1 MEIIEHYFNTPIL
14 DSASPVS
21 ITFNFSLQ
29 DIAMSPF
36 TFTLTLFYFN
46 RNHLSLL
53 LSYPQCIWTLLVNI
67 PCTGCNSC
75 ILTPRV
81 SVPLV
86 TGSRWQ
92 WPNLRFS
99 APLQG
104 AILNPW
110 HGDLCPLSHH
120 YHTAPTLGPHN
131 QSTYCLSYSRWNCA
145 VHESHF

>member
-1 MEIIEHYFNTPIL
+1 MC
-14 DSASPVS
+14 
-21 ITFNFSLQ
+21 
-29 DIAMSPF
+29 PF
-36 TFTLTLFYFN
+36 TFILTLFYFN
-46 RNHLSLL
+46 HLSLVFFHPNAFEH
-53 LSYPQCIWTLLVNI
+53 YCMVMVTI
-67 PCTGCNSC
+67 PCNKVLVS

-104 AILNPW
+104 AILNPG

-120 YHTAPTLGPHN
+120 HHTAPTLGP
-131 QSTYCLSYSRWNCA
+131 LSILLPLKLCMNLIS
-145 VHESHF
+145 SFM